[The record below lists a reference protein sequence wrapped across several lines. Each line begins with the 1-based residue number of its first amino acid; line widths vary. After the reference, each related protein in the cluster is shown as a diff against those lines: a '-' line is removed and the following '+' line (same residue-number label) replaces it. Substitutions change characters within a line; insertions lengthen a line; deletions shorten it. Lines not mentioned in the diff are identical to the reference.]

1 MGADE
6 RPIFERAYIASYPS
20 AKTILE
26 EIYDE
31 VSSGNEIRSVN
42 LAGERLKKQP
52 MGTID
57 QTEMWKTGANVRSVR
72 DEDNIPLDQIIN
84 WLSNL
89 NSKIIIEFID
99 RNDEMVIQLLMI

>member
-6 RPIFERAYIASYPS
+6 RPIFERADIASYPS

-72 DEDNIPLDQIIN
+72 DEDNIPLDPFTAGVYVGTMMAQI
-84 WLSNL
+84 LSL
-89 NSKIIIEFID
+89 IHI
-99 RNDEMVIQLLMI
+99 